1 MNIMNRLT
9 RQHMAASRR
18 RTLMTILGVIV
29 SVAMITAV
37 SIGAASFKRLFQEMN
52 MQDDGY
58 WHAKFSDVTAAQ
70 ASRLEKAD
78 HVDHLFMT
86 RELMYGK
93 LAEGTI
99 QNGSKPYLYV
109 AEYGKEAFS
118 GMSLQLV
125 EGRFAENAQE
135 IVISRHLIK
144 NGKVEL
150 AVGDTLT
157 VTLGRRYVEE
167 NGERVYLNQ
176 RTPYLGPGG
185 AVESEEEEG
194 EEEQFEEVETR
205 TYTVVGIVERPNYI
219 VEDYYAPG
227 YSVFTYLDADSLSA
241 EETVNVRLFFDKV
254 KSDFYKEVEALAAK
268 EGIPDDDISYNTNV
282 LHYYGVFG
290 SNDFVILL
298 RAMELILIAIIMVG
312 SVSLIYNSFAIS
324 ITERSKQFG
333 MLSSVGATRKQKR
346 NAVLYE
352 GAVIGGI
359 AVPLGLLFGSL
370 GMAVTFRVV
379 QPLLNSGR
387 DREVPLRMCVSFSTL
402 LVATG
407 FSVLTIFLS
416 AYLPA
421 RRASRISAI
430 EAIRQTQDIRLTRK
444 AVKTARPIRLLFG
457 LPGEIALK
465 NMKRNRKRYRAMV
478 ISLLISL
485 VLFTAVGSYV
495 FYMNNLYSSATDD
508 GMADIM
514 VHFDHAEMDSG
525 LFSSSLAVN
534 GVKQGA
540 AYTSFQ
546 SLEIS
551 PEVTEVLTTK
561 EALALLEKQYRN
573 WGASEED
580 IQSQLEE
587 YTGKGNPGVRI
598 RLVMME
604 DAAYAAYAKSVG
616 AKEAPEGEI
625 GGIML
630 NWSRTKENGVLFEAP
645 LLSVSEGERLKL
657 AYTEREY
664 DETLDETT
672 VTFSKETSVYL
683 SAVTKERPY
692 GQAYSSLQ
700 SAVSIYFPRSQWE
713 RITEQ
718 LPEQWWKHCSTAYYF
733 QVKPDAD
740 SVIEENLKKVL
751 DEQCTQDYS
760 IYNRIASE
768 RSAQQMELALSI
780 FAYGFIV
787 LISLICV
794 ANLCNT
800 ISTSFVLR
808 RREFAMLKSIGM
820 EPKSF
825 RRMIRFESLFYGLKA
840 LLYGIP
846 LSLLISYGMHR
857 MMTNNSVSLPFTLP
871 WHIYGIGFTA
881 VLLVV
886 FVAMGYSS
894 RKIKDESIVDGL
906 KSEVE

>member
-70 ASRLEKAD
+70 VSRLEKAD

-194 EEEQFEEVETR
+194 EEEWFEEVETR

-227 YSVFTYLDADSLSA
+227 YSVFTYLDAASLSS

-268 EGIPDDDISYNTNV
+268 EGIPDDSISYNTNV
-282 LHYYGVFG
+282 LRYYGVSG
-290 SNDFVILL
+290 SNDFVMLL

-387 DREVPLRMCVSFSTL
+387 DQEVPLRMCVSLSTL

-630 NWSRTKENGVLFEAP
+630 NWSRTKEKGVLFEAP

-692 GQAYSSLQ
+692 GQSYSSLQ
-700 SAVSIYFPRSQWE
+700 SAVSVYFPRSQWE

-718 LPEQWWKHCSTAYYF
+718 LPEQWWKNCNTAYYF

-894 RKIKDESIVDGL
+894 RKIKGESIVDGL